1 MNLQMPKYVANRVKA
16 DNGGSLKGKKVQ
28 VIGVAYKPN
37 VADTRET
44 PAELVIGELESEGAL
59 VSWHDPVVKNWQG
72 QTSTALG
79 GSDIAIVI
87 THHSAIEIDSI
98 LKSAPYVFDTTGK
111 ILGAKGF

>member
-1 MNLQMPKYVANRVKA
+1 MPKYVVNRVKV

-44 PAELVIGELESEGAL
+44 PAELVINELESEGAL
-59 VSWHDPVVKNWQG
+59 VSWHDPVVKNWQE

-87 THHSAIEIDSI
+87 THHNVIDFDSI

-111 ILGAKGF
+111 ISGAKGF